1 LLVKKCLFI
10 EIMVLLAEVSSLK
23 VPALREELK
32 ARGLQAYGRKQAMV
46 ERLVEHLK
54 ASSSSSSG
62 ADTTTEK
69 ASAVDSSTLA
79 SAETDEEGGKKT
91 DRLTKEPV
99 APKAAEPLKDL
110 LANVTRK
117 LSSNSAS
124 DESRHQSPKKY
135 PTVPIGLPPPPAS
148 MLSGLPPPPAS
159 MLNPKESS
167 PKPSP
172 KPVPLPA
179 PPGMN
184 PERAAMLNRNLQ
196 REEEQARRSKT
207 TSSFE
212 GRRERS
218 RDKRRTRSSSPRRKR
233 SSSPR
238 SRKRKRSPKR
248 RRSPSPARRTPH
260 SGDRSRGSATD
271 AFGRSDKTR
280 APGSRSR
287 RTKKRSSSRDSG
299 EKRRR
304 EGKRRRDDR
313 SRREDDRKRRKSR
326 RSRSRQREERR
337 RSPSPVSNRMEE
349 DNDSSSSLS
358 RPRTPSPE
366 KVRVPKSRHRTT
378 ESLFMTGFKRPLRTK
393 QLLKDISEYGKVKSF
408 WMNPIKTHCY
418 VTFEDQES
426 SKRCRQAM
434 YGRLYPSDMPKQFAG
449 RLTVEFCSNALAAE
463 KAGGGDVVLAT
474 KNIAPPDEPLGLNLL
489 LERVERQ
496 TVERGRRKGGQVDIL
511 FRKTRS
517 RPHIY
522 WLPLTK
528 EDIARKEEKK
538 KQQHLELERTVT
550 NAQSS
555 SGDRKERRKREEG
568 DKRRSDRRRRE
579 SDTRDRRSHRE
590 RDEVK
595 DKKGSRKD

>member
-1 LLVKKCLFI
+1 
-10 EIMVLLAEVSSLK
+10 MVLLAEVSSLK

-54 ASSSSSSG
+54 ASSSSG
-62 ADTTTEK
+62 TDTAAEK
-69 ASAVDSSTLA
+69 VSAVDSSMTA
-79 SAETDEEGGKKT
+79 PAKPDEEGGQKT
-91 DRLTKEPV
+91 DKLTKEPV
-99 APKAAEPLKDL
+99 APNAAEPLKDL

-124 DESRHQSPKKY
+124 DESRHQSPKKF

-159 MLNPKESS
+159 MLNPKESNE
-167 PKPSP
+167 KTSP
-172 KPVPLPA
+172 KPVPTPA

-196 REEEQARRSKT
+196 REEEQARLSK

-212 GRRERS
+212 GKRERS

-248 RRSPSPARRTPH
+248 RRSPSPARRTPP
-260 SGDRSRGSATD
+260 SGDRNRGSGTD

-287 RTKKRSSSRDSG
+287 RAKKRSSSRDSG
-299 EKRRR
+299 DKRRR

-337 RSPSPVSNRMEE
+337 RDLSPMLNRMEK
-349 DNDSSSSLS
+349 DNDSTTSLS

-393 QLLKDISEYGKVKSF
+393 QLLKDISEYGKVTSF

-426 SKRCRQAM
+426 AKRCRQAM

-449 RLTVEFCSNALAAE
+449 SITVEFCSNALAAE

-474 KNIAPPDEPLGLNLL
+474 KNIAPPDEPMGLNLL

-522 WLPLTK
+522 WLPLSK

-590 RDEVK
+590 RDEVR

>member
-10 EIMVLLAEVSSLK
+10 EIMVLLAEVNNLK

-32 ARGLQAYGRKQAMV
+32 ARGLQSYGRKQAMV

-54 ASSSSSSG
+54 ASSASG
-62 ADTTTEK
+62 TDTTAEMVSAVGSNTT
-69 ASAVDSSTLA
+69 ASAKP
-79 SAETDEEGGKKT
+79 DEEGGNRVDK
-91 DRLTKEPV
+91 LTKEPA
-99 APKAAEPLKDL
+99 APNAAEPLKDL

-159 MLNPKESS
+159 MLNPKDSGQESS
-167 PKPSP
+167 PKPAP
-172 KPVPLPA
+172 LPLPA

-196 REEEQARRSKT
+196 REEEQSRRSK

-233 SSSPR
+233 SSSPM
-238 SRKRKRSPKR
+238 SRKRKHSAKR
-248 RRSPSPARRTPH
+248 KRSPSPARRTPR
-260 SGDRSRGSATD
+260 SGERSRGSGTD

-280 APGSRSR
+280 APDSRSR
-287 RTKKRSSSRDSG
+287 RTKKRSLSKDSG

-326 RSRSRQREERR
+326 RSRSRKREQKRR
-337 RSPSPVSNRMEE
+337 DLSPVLKKMEP
-349 DNDSSSSLS
+349 DNESSTSLS

-366 KVRVPKSRHRTT
+366 KVHVPKSKHRTT

-393 QLLKDISEYGKVKSF
+393 QLLKDITTYGKVLSF

-418 VTFEDQES
+418 VTFADQES
-426 SKRCRQAM
+426 AKRCRQAM

-449 RLTVEFCSNALAAE
+449 RLTVEFCSNAVVAE
-463 KAGGGDVVLAT
+463 KAGGGDVMLTT
-474 KNIAPPDEPLGLNLL
+474 KNIAPPDEPVGLNLL

-528 EDIARKEEKK
+528 EELARKEEKK

-550 NAQSS
+550 GAQTSA
-555 SGDRKERRKREEG
+555 GDRKERRKREEG
-568 DKRRSDRRRRE
+568 DKRRGDRRRRE
-579 SDTRDRRSHRE
+579 SGTRDRRSHRE
-590 RDEVK
+590 RDEVR